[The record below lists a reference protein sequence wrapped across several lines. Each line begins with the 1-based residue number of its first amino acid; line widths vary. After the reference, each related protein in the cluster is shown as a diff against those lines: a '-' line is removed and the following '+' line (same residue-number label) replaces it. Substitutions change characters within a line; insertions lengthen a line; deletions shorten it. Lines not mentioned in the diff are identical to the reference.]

1 MEKLTYCFVSPFPT
15 GKTTAAI
22 YHAFQKVG
30 EIGEADTQRG
40 YVWGEFRV
48 SAFQKVKMEFFIQRG
63 QTECKVR
70 MVMPI
75 SGGVTDQRYAH
86 WADRLWDKFLV
97 ALWETEPDADFGV
110 TMAFDNAVIVGVQY
124 LGSDIIQTQNSVTSG
139 GSSLLGF
146 LAGGALFGSAGA
158 IVGGMSGSQHTTG
171 ESFDMLSNKQI
182 AKVIYNNGRYWEGVV
197 KKGSKIYN
205 EIMVNL

>member
-30 EIGEADTQRG
+30 EVIEVDTERG
-40 YVWGEFRV
+40 YIRAKYRV
-48 SAFQKVKMEFFIQRG
+48 SALRKIKMEFFVQRS
-63 QTECKVR
+63 QAECRVR

-75 SGGVTDQRYAH
+75 DFAETQYNIRWVDGI
-86 WADRLWDKFLV
+86 WDNFLL
-97 ALWETEPDADFGV
+97 ALWETEPDANFGV
-110 TMAFDNAVIVGVQY
+110 TMAADGAVIVGIQY
-124 LGSDIIQTQNSVTSG
+124 LGSDIVQTQHTMTTG
-139 GSSLLGF
+139 GTSLLGF

-158 IVGGMSGSQHTTG
+158 IVGGMSGRQNTFG
-171 ESFDMLSNKQI
+171 ETSSALSDRQI
-182 AKVIYNNGRYWEGVV
+182 AKVIYNNGRYWEGVI
-197 KKGSKIYN
+197 KKGSKLYN

>member
-15 GKTTAAI
+15 GKTTTAI
-22 YHAFQKVG
+22 YNAFQKVG
-30 EIGEADTQRG
+30 EVIEADTSRG
-40 YVWGEFRV
+40 YIRAKFRV
-48 SAFQKVKMEFFIQRG
+48 SALRKIKMEFFVQRS

-70 MVMPI
+70 MVMPMDFAETQYNI
-75 SGGVTDQRYAH
+75 RWVDG
-86 WADRLWDKFLV
+86 LWDKFLI
-97 ALWETEPDADFGV
+97 ALMETEPDADFGV

-197 KKGSKIYN
+197 KKGSRMYN